1 MKGILILFLLLL
13 SAFSYGHDTYFAFAE
28 MEYDEDC
35 SCLEISIKVSA
46 HDLNSI
52 AENQTKNY
60 LGLEKTLNSKEGN
73 SNIIQQ
79 IILKGFEIN
88 QYQKKIVSF
97 YEGFELNNDGDCF
110 FYFKTEKLE
119 KGLIDIRFDL
129 FMNAYLEQQNKLIY
143 NNSDHSKQ
151 TFVFFGASRETKI
164 SL

>member
-1 MKGILILFLLLL
+1 MKGILILSLLFL

-52 AENQTKNY
+52 AEGESNNY

-73 SNIIQQ
+73 SNIIEQ
-79 IILKGFEIN
+79 IILQGFEIN
-88 QYQKKIVSF
+88 QNQKKIVSF

-129 FMNAYLEQQNKLIY
+129 FMNTYLEQENKLIY
-143 NNSDHSKQ
+143 NKSDHSKK
-151 TFVFFGASRETKI
+151 TFVFYGSSRETK
-164 SL
+164 LAL

>member
-1 MKGILILFLLLL
+1 MKGILILFLLFL

-129 FMNAYLEQQNKLIY
+129 FMNTYLEQQNKLIY
-143 NNSDHSKQ
+143 NKSDHSKQ
-151 TFVFFGASRETKI
+151 TLVFFGSSRETK
-164 SL
+164 LAL

>member
-1 MKGILILFLLLL
+1 MKSILILFLLLI

-52 AENQTKNY
+52 AEDQTKNY
-60 LGLEKTLNSKEGN
+60 LGLEKTLNSQEGN

-79 IILKGFEIN
+79 IILQGFEIS
-88 QYQKKIVSF
+88 QHQKKIVSF

-110 FYFKTEKLE
+110 FYLPYPTPFIMQTE
-119 KGLIDIRFDL
+119 I
-129 FMNAYLEQQNKLIY
+129 
-143 NNSDHSKQ
+143 
-151 TFVFFGASRETKI
+151 
-164 SL
+164 

>member
-1 MKGILILFLLLL
+1 MKGILILFLLFL

-79 IILKGFEIN
+79 IILQGFEIN

-129 FMNAYLEQQNKLIY
+129 FMNTYLEQQNKLIY
-143 NNSDHSKQ
+143 NKSDHSKQ
-151 TFVFFGASRETKI
+151 TLVFFGSSRETKI
-164 SL
+164 AL

>member
-52 AENQTKNY
+52 AEGQSSNY
-60 LGLEKTLNSKEGN
+60 LGLEKTLNTKEGN

-79 IILKGFEIN
+79 IIFQGFEIS

-129 FMNAYLEQQNKLIY
+129 FMNTYLEQQNKLI
-143 NNSDHSKQ
+143 
-151 TFVFFGASRETKI
+151 
-164 SL
+164 

>member
-79 IILKGFEIN
+79 IILQGFEIN
-88 QYQKKIVSF
+88 QYQKKIVSL

-129 FMNAYLEQQNKLIY
+129 FMNTYLEQQNKLIY
-143 NNSDHSKQ
+143 NKSDHSKQ
-151 TFVFFGASRETKI
+151 TFVFFGSSRETKI
-164 SL
+164 EL

>member
-60 LGLEKTLNSKEGN
+60 LGLEKTLISKEGN

-79 IILKGFEIN
+79 IILQGFEIS
-88 QYQKKIVSF
+88 QYQKKIVSL

-129 FMNAYLEQQNKLIY
+129 FMNTYLEQQNKLIY
-143 NNSDHSKQ
+143 NKSDHSKK
-151 TFVFFGASRETKI
+151 TFVFFGSSRETK
-164 SL
+164 LAL

>member
-1 MKGILILFLLLL
+1 MKGILILFLPLL

-52 AENQTKNY
+52 AEGQSNNY

-79 IILKGFEIN
+79 IIFQGFEIS

-129 FMNAYLEQQNKLIY
+129 FMNTYLEQQNKLIY
-143 NNSDHSKQ
+143 NKSDHSKQ
-151 TFVFFGASRETKI
+151 TFIFFGSRRETK
-164 SL
+164 LAL

>member
-79 IILKGFEIN
+79 IILQGFEIN

-129 FMNAYLEQQNKLIY
+129 FMNTYLEQQNKLIY
-143 NNSDHSKQ
+143 NKSDHSKQ
-151 TFVFFGASRETKI
+151 TFVFFGSSRETKI
-164 SL
+164 TL

>member
-1 MKGILILFLLLL
+1 MKSILILFLLLI

-60 LGLEKTLNSKEGN
+60 LGLEKTLKSKEGN

-79 IILKGFEIN
+79 IILQGFEIS

-110 FYFKTEKLE
+110 F
-119 KGLIDIRFDL
+119 
-129 FMNAYLEQQNKLIY
+129 
-143 NNSDHSKQ
+143 
-151 TFVFFGASRETKI
+151 
-164 SL
+164 

>member
-88 QYQKKIVSF
+88 QYQKIVSF
-97 YEGFELNNDGDCF
+97 YEGFELNNDG
-110 FYFKTEKLE
+110 
-119 KGLIDIRFDL
+119 I
-129 FMNAYLEQQNKLIY
+129 
-143 NNSDHSKQ
+143 
-151 TFVFFGASRETKI
+151 VFFI
-164 SL
+164 SNGKTRKRIDRYPI

>member
-1 MKGILILFLLLL
+1 MKGILILFLLFL

-79 IILKGFEIN
+79 IILQGFEIN
-88 QYQKKIVSF
+88 QYQKKIISF

-129 FMNAYLEQQNKLIY
+129 FMNTYLEQQNKLIY
-143 NNSDHSKQ
+143 NKSDHSKQ
-151 TFVFFGASRETKI
+151 TFVFFGSSRETKI
-164 SL
+164 AL

>member
-1 MKGILILFLLLL
+1 MKGILILFLLFL

-79 IILKGFEIN
+79 IILQGFEIN

-129 FMNAYLEQQNKLIY
+129 FMNTYLEQQNKLIY
-143 NNSDHSKQ
+143 NKSDHSKQ
-151 TFVFFGASRETKI
+151 TIVFFGSSRETKI
-164 SL
+164 AL

>member
-1 MKGILILFLLLL
+1 MKGILILFLLFL

-52 AENQTKNY
+52 AENQGKNY

-79 IILKGFEIN
+79 IILQGFEIN

-129 FMNAYLEQQNKLIY
+129 FMNTYLEQQNKLIY
-143 NNSDHSKQ
+143 NKSDHSKQ
-151 TFVFFGASRETKI
+151 TLVFFGSSRETK
-164 SL
+164 LAL

>member
-1 MKGILILFLLLL
+1 MKGILILFLLFL

-79 IILKGFEIN
+79 IILQGFEIN

-129 FMNAYLEQQNKLIY
+129 FMNTYLEQQNKLIY
-143 NNSDHSKQ
+143 NKSDHSKQ
-151 TFVFFGASRETKI
+151 TLVFFGSSRETK
-164 SL
+164 LAL

>member
-1 MKGILILFLLLL
+1 MKGILILFLLFL
-13 SAFSYGHDTYFAFAE
+13 SAFSFGHDTYFAFAE

-79 IILKGFEIN
+79 IILQGFEIN

-129 FMNAYLEQQNKLIY
+129 FMNTYLEQENKLIY
-143 NNSDHSKQ
+143 NKSDHSKK
-151 TFVFFGASRETKI
+151 TFVFFGSSRETK
-164 SL
+164 LAL

>member
-1 MKGILILFLLLL
+1 MKGILILFLLFL
-13 SAFSYGHDTYFAFAE
+13 SAFSFGHDTYFAFAE

-79 IILKGFEIN
+79 IILQGFEIN
-88 QYQKKIVSF
+88 QNQKKIVSF

-129 FMNAYLEQQNKLIY
+129 FMNNYLEQQNKLIY
-143 NNSDHSKQ
+143 NKPDHSKK
-151 TFVFFGASRETKI
+151 TFVFFGSSRETKI
-164 SL
+164 AL

>member
-1 MKGILILFLLLL
+1 MKGILILFLLFL

-35 SCLEISIKVSA
+35 ACLEISIKVSA

-73 SNIIQQ
+73 SNILQK
-79 IILKGFEIN
+79 IILQGFEIS
-88 QYQKKIVSF
+88 QHQKKIVSL

-129 FMNAYLEQQNKLIY
+129 FMNTYLEQQNKLKFR
-143 NNSDHSKQ
+143 SKKYALVRGKMWME
-151 TFVFFGASRETKI
+151 FIK
-164 SL
+164 